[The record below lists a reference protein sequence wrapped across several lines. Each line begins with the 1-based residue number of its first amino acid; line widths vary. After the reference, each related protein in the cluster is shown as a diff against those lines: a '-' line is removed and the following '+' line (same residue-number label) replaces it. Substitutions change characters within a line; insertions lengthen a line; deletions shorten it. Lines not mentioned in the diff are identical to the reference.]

1 MVKNN
6 YFVDIHDKVSAIRHK
21 SVKHRCRFIVS
32 NVLCKKTIQKK
43 SIAAVHLC
51 FPTQLNKTLQ
61 YENQKIRKMLVKS
74 YLGKV
79 RIFDIAPVSTASE
92 VVEVIRKKQEIPRDI
107 ELQCQQDGRILSP
120 ESDPTRLTSPV
131 SVVLAGGL
139 PGGKGGFGS
148 LLRSIGAQIEKTTN
162 HEAMR

>member
-1 MVKNN
+1 
-6 YFVDIHDKVSAIRHK
+6 
-21 SVKHRCRFIVS
+21 
-32 NVLCKKTIQKK
+32 
-43 SIAAVHLC
+43 
-51 FPTQLNKTLQ
+51 
-61 YENQKIRKMLVKS
+61 MLVKS

-79 RIFDIAPVSTASE
+79 RIFDIAPISTAGE
-92 VVEVIRKKQEIPRDI
+92 VVEVIRKKQEIPSDI

-162 HEAMR
+162 HEAMRWGGRLWQLTLQYLTVDIPGTSQAGDRETSITRRDSRSM